1 MSALVTPLV
10 FGSASAILAATL
22 PWNRGRVTSRN
33 EPKAPRRVQRSLG
46 PGVPLEEA
54 LRISRLQNLLLVLV
68 ILAVSVLAVSSR
80 SVSTV
85 VVGAIAAFSVWRLP
99 LLFGQLK
106 ERERQRAVDV
116 ELVDALGEMVMGVE
130 AGLTLEAVVHRYTSS
145 RDTGLS
151 REFAHVLE
159 RIRVGDSR
167 DEAFGSLAERT
178 PTPGVRTFTSAV
190 RQNQRLGTPLGATL
204 RQQAETA
211 RRRRRQLVEER
222 AARISMKMIFPT
234 VFCILPAL
242 LVVIVGP
249 SVIRLIE
256 ALP

>member
-1 MSALVTPLV
+1 VSTLVAPLM
-10 FGSASAILAATL
+10 FGSASAIVVAAL
-22 PWNRGRVTSRN
+22 PWRRAMTRSASGSGRVV
-33 EPKAPRRVQRSLG
+33 RVQHSLG
-46 PGVPLEEA
+46 PGAVREDAARIAHLQSA
-54 LRISRLQNLLLVLV
+54 L
-68 ILAVSVLAVSSR
+68 LALSVLGVALIAVTTR
-80 SVSTV
+80 SVSTAII
-85 VVGAIAAFSVWRLP
+85 GAIAAYSMWRLP

-145 RDTGLS
+145 HETGLS

-167 DEAFGSLAERT
+167 DEAFGSLAVRT